1 MACEECSLFHREKLV
16 NRKGGFYHFLESP
29 LQVPPTPRFFNWG
42 VYYRW
47 EKLGPGNPA
56 LCPLKRAQITLDF
69 SYNSFILSS
78 QILEVASDQEAPDA
92 GLQHRHPPH
101 QPLPLHPG
109 ANRPAAGR
117 APASCVTSLR
127 RTQGPALPSPR
138 QLCSSRGRGQPRGG
152 GFPIPTSRPTPH
164 PRHTERDR
172 PNHGVSQRGVSAEA
186 GFRGPSPSE
195 GARREGSRRSRC
207 LFFSGLMPSSAPL
220 PRSTWGAA
228 EYPIESIKGH
238 SLKGMRGAVW
248 AWVRHLHS

>member
-92 GLQHRHPPH
+92 GLAWRIRGKENAYHCTSGGIWGGFLERSSQGQR
-101 QPLPLHPG
+101 G
-109 ANRPAAGR
+109 ALAAGKGWVMLYVR
-117 APASCVTSLR
+117 TVSGGSREDAGLDPSLEFK
-127 RTQGPALPSPR
+127 ALPTTSSIPQER
-138 QLCSSRGRGQPRGG
+138 VWWEWKAGEGPWSQHSSGRWGWDGNSRGG
-152 GFPIPTSRPTPH
+152 H
-164 PRHTERDR
+164 
-172 PNHGVSQRGVSAEA
+172 
-186 GFRGPSPSE
+186 E
-195 GARREGSRRSRC
+195 GR
-207 LFFSGLMPSSAPL
+207 
-220 PRSTWGAA
+220 
-228 EYPIESIKGH
+228 
-238 SLKGMRGAVW
+238 
-248 AWVRHLHS
+248 